1 MHKNARSKL
10 DQLTEQTKTLQIKL
24 SKDVKD
30 IDSLGYVMETLEEIR
45 NKQAEIDMEFNPVLD
60 MYQLL
65 DNYLPGGISDKDE

>member
-1 MHKNARSKL
+1 M
-10 DQLTEQTKTLQIKL
+10 
-24 SKDVKD
+24 KD